1 MDVLSAMEVFVRVI
15 KLQSFSLAASDL
27 GVSSSSVSKQVSHL
41 EKHVGAALLER
52 TTRRLSVTEAGA
64 AYYEKCQLILSQVEQ
79 AETLVTELQGTPC
92 GLLKVNSD
100 IAFGALLLAKAFPA
114 FMERYPDIQLDL
126 MLDDGA
132 AGIVKEGADL
142 AFRIADSMLPDAG
155 LNIKELASIPQVLCA
170 TPEYVALQGDPRT
183 PEGVKEHKCLLST
196 SSKEA
201 NQWVLSNSEGSCVV
215 QAKGSL
221 RANSSLV
228 SAGAMLAHQ
237 GISKLACFEVGR
249 LIEEGSVRVLLP
261 DYDVSAD
268 RLFAVLPA
276 RQYKNYKADL
286 LIEFI
291 GDWLVENLQQENAV

>member
-79 AETLVTELQGTPC
+79 AETLVAELQGTPC

-100 IAFGALLLAKAFPA
+100 IAFGSLLFAKAIPV
-114 FMERYPDIQLDL
+114 FMERYPDIQLDVV
-126 MLDDGA
+126 LDDGV
-132 AGIVKEGADL
+132 AGIVKEGVDL
-142 AFRIADSMLPDAG
+142 AFIITDSILSGVDLEMQ
-155 LNIKELASIPQVLCA
+155 ELASIPQVLCA
-170 TPEYVALQGDPRT
+170 TPEYIALHGEPQT
-183 PEGVKEHKCLLST
+183 PEEVKEHKCLLNT

-201 NQWVLSNSEGSCVV
+201 NQWVLSNSEGTHVV
-215 QAKGSL
+215 QAKGRL
-221 RANSSLV
+221 RANNSLV
-228 SAGAMLAHQ
+228 SIEAMQAHQ
-237 GISKLACFEVGR
+237 GIAKLARFEADR
-249 LIEEGSVRVLLP
+249 FIEAGSAMTLLP
-261 DYDVSAD
+261 DYDVRPD
-268 RLFAVLPA
+268 RLFVVLPE

-286 LIEFI
+286 LIEFVRE
-291 GDWLVENLQQENAV
+291 WLVENLQQEDAV

>member
-100 IAFGALLLAKAFPA
+100 IAFGSLLLAKAIPV

-126 MLDDGA
+126 VLDDGA
-132 AGIVKEGADL
+132 AGIVKEGVDL
-142 AFRIADSMLPDAG
+142 AFRIADSILPDED
-155 LNIKELASIPQVLCA
+155 LNIKELATIPQVLCA
-170 TPEYVALQGDPRT
+170 TPEYLALHGEPRT
-183 PEGVKEHKCLLST
+183 PEELKEHKCLLST

-201 NQWVLSNSEGSCVV
+201 NRWALSNSEGTYVV
-215 QAKGSL
+215 QAKGGL

-228 SAGAMLAHQ
+228 SIGAMQAHQ
-237 GISKLACFEVGR
+237 GISKLARFEADR
-249 LIEEGSVRVLLP
+249 FIEEGSVRILLP

-268 RLFAVLPA
+268 RLFVAFPE
-276 RQYKNYKADL
+276 RQYKNYKAGL
-286 LIEFI
+286 LIAFI
-291 GDWLVENLQQENAV
+291 EEWLVESLQQEDVV